1 VLDELLWTLLA
12 IAAALLLLSGPILGW
27 AAFFRLRRLETE
39 LAGLRSRL
47 AGIEA
52 VAPGGTAPATPA
64 PPEPPPRE
72 EAVAPG
78 PVAEA
83 EPRAP
88 EAEAEAAVPEAA
100 PEPLPPP
107 ADAER
112 RLAERWLVRLGAVA
126 LGLGGLFL
134 AGWAIE
140 QGLLGPRARVGLAWL
155 TGLLLVLLAELAHR
169 RAPAGTGAYLVPA
182 ALAAGGL
189 CALYGAT
196 LAASRLYG
204 LVPPLVAL
212 ALLVSTGVLAL
223 ALARRFGPL
232 LALLGAVG
240 ALAAPLLIEAPEP
253 NPWALA
259 LYLVVA
265 IATLLS
271 TARLALWSW
280 LAWTTALGGTAWV
293 LLFAFVAEAV
303 EEPAP
308 FALYLAGA
316 GLSALAFRASLA
328 EPLPCGD
335 FHAGRAAGLL
345 LVATVAALVLWI
357 RVSGEDPSVVTALLL
372 LSLAAAAA
380 AWRRP
385 GEHRALG
392 LLAGA
397 GLVAAATWSIAPFV
411 EPTSQLFDPSVALQ
425 PAFWL
430 APEARPLATALGLVA
445 LFHGLLGLL
454 GSFRRPH
461 PDFWA
466 GLGVTIPTL
475 ALAAAWWRLAA
486 FAVSPPFAG
495 LALALALLFV
505 LLAERT
511 ARRAGLETATAVWAI
526 GASAALALAL
536 TIALETAW
544 LTVALALEIA
554 AIGWVAARSGL
565 SALRRP
571 ALVLL
576 LVALARLVLATDLDA
591 PAPALP
597 VILYAYG
604 APLLAL
610 GLAARFFA
618 RAPVPPVA
626 GLEGMLAT
634 SAVLLWVLLL
644 TELLRLSTGT
654 ERLDE
659 LARLPMRTGSMLAWL
674 LTGLALFRLG
684 ERSAAPT
691 AAALAGG
698 FLLVGGLLQ
707 LLGLVF
713 VANPAATGE
722 PVGPWPL
729 FNLLLPAYLLPAI
742 AFLWAARGSA
752 LDRLPGLRALLG
764 GHRSA
769 RAFGIAALA
778 LTFLWSSLEVRRGF
792 HAPFVAG
799 PWSDAEYLALSL
811 AWLALAGGLLLAG
824 IGLADR
830 QLRAAA
836 LAVGGAAI
844 LKAFLFDLADLEG
857 LYRAASFLALG
868 LCLVAVGWLYRR
880 FVAEPAAR
888 TGPGQ
893 GRAPRSRS
901 RRSPSSGSTSKPK

>member
-1 VLDELLWTLLA
+1 MLDELLWTLLA
-12 IAAALLLLSGPILGW
+12 IAAALLLLSGPIVGW

-52 VAPGGTAPATPA
+52 VAPGGTAPATPP

-72 EAVAPG
+72 EAAAPE

-88 EAEAEAAVPEAA
+88 EAEAEAGAAAAA
-100 PEPLPPP
+100 PEPVPAPP
-107 ADAER
+107 DTER

-169 RAPAGTGAYLVPA
+169 RAPAGAGAYLVPA

-204 LVPPLVAL
+204 LIPPLVAW

-223 ALARRFGPL
+223 ALARRFGAL
-232 LALLGAVG
+232 LALLGALG
-240 ALAAPLLIEAPEP
+240 ALAAPLLIGAPEP
-253 NPWALA
+253 NPWGLA
-259 LYLVVA
+259 VYLVVA
-265 IATLLS
+265 IATLLAI
-271 TARLALWSW
+271 ARLARWPW
-280 LAWTTALGGTAWV
+280 LAWTAAIGGTLWV
-293 LLFAFVAEAV
+293 LLFAVAADAFD
-303 EEPAP
+303 EPAP
-308 FALYLAGA
+308 FALYLLGA
-316 GLSALAFRASLA
+316 GLAALGFAASLD
-328 EPLPCGD
+328 EPLRR
-335 FHAGRAAGLL
+335 FHPGRAAGLL
-345 LVATVAALVLWI
+345 LVATVAALVLWV
-357 RVSGEDPSVVTALLL
+357 RVSGEDPSVVAALLL
-372 LSLAAAAA
+372 ASLAAAAA

-385 GEHRALG
+385 AEHRALG

-397 GLVAAATWSIAPFV
+397 GLVAAATWSIGPFV
-411 EPTSQLFDPSVALQ
+411 EPTSQLLDPSVALQ

-430 APEARPLATALGLVA
+430 APEARPLATALALVA
-445 LFHGLLGLL
+445 LVHGLLGLL

-461 PDFWA
+461 PGFWA
-466 GLGVTIPTL
+466 GLAVTIPTL

-511 ARRAGLETATAVWAI
+511 AHREGLETATAVWAI
-526 GASAALALAL
+526 GASAALALGF
-536 TIALETAW
+536 TIALQTAW

-554 AIGWVAARSGL
+554 AIGWVAARTGL
-565 SALRRP
+565 SGLRRP

-576 LVALARLVLATDLDA
+576 LVVLARLVLATDLDA
-591 PAPALP
+591 PAAPLS
-597 VILYAYG
+597 VVLYAYG
-604 APLLAL
+604 SPLLAL

-618 RAPVPPVA
+618 RAPAPPVA
-626 GLEGMLAT
+626 GFEGMLAT
-634 SAVLLWVLLL
+634 AAVLLWVLLL
-644 TELLRLSTGT
+644 TELLRLLTGT

-674 LTGLALFRLG
+674 LTGLALLRLG
-684 ERSAAPT
+684 ERPAVPT
-691 AAALAGG
+691 AAVVAGG

-713 VANPAATGE
+713 VANPAVTGE
-722 PVGPWPL
+722 PVGPWPIL
-729 FNLLLPAYLLPAI
+729 NLLLPAYLLPAI

-752 LDRLPGLRALLG
+752 LDRLPGLWALLG
-764 GHRSA
+764 GHHSA
-769 RAFGIAALA
+769 RTFGIAALA
-778 LTFLWSSLEVRRGF
+778 LAFLWSSLEVRRAF

-811 AWLALAGGLLLAG
+811 AWLALAGGLLVAG
-824 IGLADR
+824 IVTADR
-830 QLRAAA
+830 ALRAAA

-880 FVAEPAAR
+880 FVAEPSAETR
-888 TGPGQ
+888 RDQ
-893 GRAPRSRS
+893 GRALRSRS

>member
-12 IAAALLLLSGPILGW
+12 IAAALLLLSGPIVGG

-52 VAPGGTAPATPA
+52 VAPGGTAPATPP

-72 EAVAPG
+72 EAAAPE

-100 PEPLPPP
+100 PEPSPPP
-107 ADAER
+107 ADTER
-112 RLAERWLVRLGAVA
+112 RLAERWLVRL
-126 LGLGGLFL
+126 
-134 AGWAIE
+134 
-140 QGLLGPRARVGLAWL
+140 
-155 TGLLLVLLAELAHR
+155 
-169 RAPAGTGAYLVPA
+169 
-182 ALAAGGL
+182 
-189 CALYGAT
+189 
-196 LAASRLYG
+196 
-204 LVPPLVAL
+204 
-212 ALLVSTGVLAL
+212 
-223 ALARRFGPL
+223 
-232 LALLGAVG
+232 
-240 ALAAPLLIEAPEP
+240 
-253 NPWALA
+253 
-259 LYLVVA
+259 
-265 IATLLS
+265 
-271 TARLALWSW
+271 ALWPW
-280 LAWTTALGGTAWV
+280 LAWTTALGGTLWV
-293 LLFAFVAEAV
+293 LLFAFVADAV
-303 EEPAP
+303 DEPAP

-316 GLSALAFRASLA
+316 GLSALAFRVSLA
-328 EPLPCGD
+328 EPLPRGH
-335 FHAGRAAGLL
+335 FHAGRGAGLL
-345 LVATVAALVLWI
+345 LVATVAALVLWV
-357 RVSGEDPSVVTALLL
+357 RVSGEDPSVVAALLL
-372 LSLAAAAA
+372 ATLAAAAV

-385 GEHRALG
+385 GEHWALG
-392 LLAGA
+392 LLGGA
-397 GLVAAATWSIAPFV
+397 GLVTAATWSIGPLV
-411 EPTSQLFDPSVALQ
+411 EPTSQLFDPSVAVQ

-430 APEARPLATALGLVA
+430 APEARPLATALALVA
-445 LFHGLLGLL
+445 LVHGLLGLL

-461 PDFWA
+461 PEFWA

-475 ALAAAWWRLAA
+475 ALAAAWWRLAG

-511 ARRAGLETATAVWAI
+511 ARREGRETATAVWAI
-526 GASAALALAL
+526 GASAALALAF

-576 LVALARLVLATDLDA
+576 LVVLGRLVLATDFDA

-604 APLLAL
+604 SPLLAL

-618 RAPVPPVA
+618 RAPAPPVA
-626 GLEGMLAT
+626 GFEGMLAT
-634 SAVLLWVLLL
+634 SAVLFWVLLL
-644 TELLRLSTGT
+644 TELLRLLTGT

-674 LTGLALFRLG
+674 LTGLALLRLG

-713 VANPAATGE
+713 VANPALTGE

-742 AFLWAARGSA
+742 AFLWAARGAA
-752 LDRLPGLRALLG
+752 LDRVPGLRVLVE
-764 GHRSA
+764 GHWPA
-769 RAFGIAALA
+769 RTLGIAALA
-778 LTFLWSSLEVRRGF
+778 LAFLWSSLEVRRAF

-811 AWLALAGGLLLAG
+811 AWLALAGGLLVAG
-824 IGLADR
+824 IVTADR
-830 QLRAAA
+830 ALRAAA

-880 FVAEPAAR
+880 FVAEPSAETR
-888 TGPGQ
+888 RDQ
-893 GRAPRSRS
+893 GRALRSRS